1 MFGGANTGRRYNVT
15 FSVNV
20 RNLFNYVNA
29 DTPSGVLNPPTPD
42 VPQAS
47 ASPFFN
53 IPNHLAGGPF
63 SAQSASRL
71 IYLQAS
77 FSF

>member
-1 MFGGANTGRRYNVT
+1 LFGGGNTTRRYNVT
-15 FSVNV
+15 LSVNA
-20 RNLFNYVNA
+20 RNLFNHVNA
-29 DTPSGVLNPPTPD
+29 DTPSGVLNPPTTD
-42 VPQAS
+42 VPQAT

-53 IPNHLAGGPF
+53 VPNHLAGGPF
-63 SAQSASRL
+63 SSQSASRL

>member
-1 MFGGANTGRRYNVT
+1 
-15 FSVNV
+15 VNA
-20 RNLFNYVNA
+20 RNLFNYTNA
-29 DTPSGVLNPPTPD
+29 DIPSGVLNPPTAD

-53 IPNHLAGGPF
+53 VPNHIFGQPF
-63 SAQSASRL
+63 SSPSASRL
-71 IYLQAS
+71 IYLQAA

>member
-1 MFGGANTGRRYNVT
+1 
-15 FSVNV
+15 
-20 RNLFNYVNA
+20 
-29 DTPSGVLNPPTPD
+29 LNPPTAD
-42 VPQAS
+42 IPQAT

-53 IPNHLAGGPF
+53 VPNHLAGGPF

-71 IYLQAS
+71 IYLQAA